1 MDAIN
6 IETFIICPECAKLGG
21 WQCEPCMERG
31 VRRDREKGELCRRV
45 AAQAKR
51 DKVERI
57 CSRFELESDEMM
69 TREEKA
75 LDFLN

>member
-31 VRRDREKGELCRRV
+31 VRRDRVKGAMLRSV

-57 CSRFELESDEMM
+57 CSRLELESDEMM

-75 LDFLN
+75 LDFLG